1 MDARHLLAILLAVA
15 ATSPAS
21 PASALP
27 ATSVQETSVN
37 SFWKGT
43 PMDAVVG
50 ELQAGCANSDPVA
63 CVKYRVLSVLDQVL
77 RKDSFQVSA

>member
-1 MDARHLLAILLAVA
+1 MDARHLLAFLLAA
-15 ATSPAS
+15 AAAS
-21 PASALP
+21 TASALP